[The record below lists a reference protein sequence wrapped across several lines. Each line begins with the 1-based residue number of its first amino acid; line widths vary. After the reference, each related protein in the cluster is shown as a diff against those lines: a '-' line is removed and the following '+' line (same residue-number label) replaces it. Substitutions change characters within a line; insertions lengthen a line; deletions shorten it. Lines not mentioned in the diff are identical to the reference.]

1 MSNESHLRQALINI
15 ARHAKDNFGHIAT
28 IRDVNLAETGMILN
42 MNRIPENVKTIHM
55 IAVCGTGMGAL
66 ACLLKDL
73 GFKVTG
79 VGPQGVPAHE

>member
-1 MSNESHLRQALINI
+1 VSS
-15 ARHAKDNFGHIAT
+15 GP
-28 IRDVNLAETGMILN
+28 
-42 MNRIPENVKTIHM
+42 NRIPENAQRIYL

-79 VGPQGVPAHE
+79 SDQHVYPPIRQRHSGT